1 MKFLEQLKEG
11 KVPDDIKVLAAEG
24 AIPLETKELFEVL
37 AILLKDENPEI
48 QEKAKATLESLSEN
62 MVVSYLQSRN
72 ANPAVLEF
80 YLEKSL
86 QDKNYEIFERVVKNP
101 QISDELL
108 LLAAKKADKKG
119 IEILAENQVRIIAS
133 RELIEAI
140 KENPE
145 SPEPVKALMNEWLR
159 IYYREGAEA
168 EARIVEEEEKILEEI
183 EEIDEE
189 ILEEIEELKEE
200 FIEEIKEVE
209 EIRNIFTLTWDQI
222 KKLTVP
228 EKIKLA
234 LMGTKMHRAILIRDP
249 NKIVVEAVLQ
259 SPKLTEA
266 EIQTFLRMKGLPAEV
281 VQKIANMREWLR
293 SYSIIVSLVK
303 HPKTPPHVAFNLLP
317 RLMKKDL
324 VDISRSREI
333 PEVVRRAAQN
343 LLQRKEKHGG

>member
-11 KVPDDIKVLAAEG
+11 KVPNDIKILAAEG
-24 AIPLETKELFEVL
+24 AIPLESKELFEVL
-37 AILLKDENPEI
+37 AILLRDENPQI
-48 QEKAKATLESLSEN
+48 QEKAKATLESLSSS
-62 MVVSYLQSRN
+62 MIISYLQGRD
-72 ANPAVLEF
+72 ANPAILEF

-101 QISDELL
+101 QVSDELL
-108 LLAAKKADKKG
+108 LLAAKKADRKC
-119 IEILAENQVRIIAS
+119 IEILTENQVRIIANK
-133 RELIEAI
+133 ELIQVI

-145 SPEPVKALMNEWLR
+145 SPEPIRALMDEWLR
-159 IYYREGAEA
+159 IYYKEKAEEKVA
-168 EARIVEEEEKILEEI
+168 EEEEIIEEI

-200 FIEEIKEVE
+200 FIEEIKEPE
-209 EIRNIFTLTWDQI
+209 EIKNIFTLTWDKI

-266 EIQTFLRMKGLPAEV
+266 EIQTFLRMKGLPAEI

-293 SYSIIVSLVK
+293 SYSIIVSLIK